1 MRRNPTTGPHDPN
14 VGGAGAHAR
23 SEAGFSAVTA
33 IVILVILAVFGAAIV
48 TITGTRSASAALDV
62 LGSRAYQAARAGIEW
77 GAFKI
82 LDPEKVAN
90 NPPAGPYST
99 PYSCIGSP
107 FSFGLGGQLTGI
119 TVTVDCT
126 YADATEFGNLVRIFK
141 LVATSCNIPVGVAP
155 GTCPNTT
162 TAFNY
167 VERQMT
173 AVMETCRLSANGPS
187 C

>member
-1 MRRNPTTGPHDPN
+1 MRRNRSAQTDAAN
-14 VGGAGAHAR
+14 VGRAGACAGP
-23 SEAGFSAVTA
+23 EAGFSAVTA
-33 IVILVILAVFGAAIV
+33 IVILVILAVLGAAIV

-77 GAFKI
+77 GAFTI
-82 LDPEKVAN
+82 LDPEKITN

-107 FSFGLGGQLTGI
+107 FSFGLGGQLTGF

-126 YADATEFGNLVRIFK
+126 YADATEFGNVVRIFK
-141 LVATSCNIPVGVAP
+141 LVATSCNIPVGAAP
-155 GTCPNTT
+155 GTCPNAT

-167 VERQMT
+167 VERQVT
-173 AVMETCRLSANGPS
+173 AVLETCRLSAGGPS

>member
-1 MRRNPTTGPHDPN
+1 MRRNRATDSIEARAR
-14 VGGAGAHAR
+14 GAGFRAN
-23 SEAGFSAVTA
+23 AGFAAVTA
-33 IVILVILAVFGAAIV
+33 IVILVILAALGTAIV
-48 TITGTRSASAALDV
+48 TITGTRSVSVALDV

-82 LDPEKVAN
+82 VDPEKPAN

-99 PYSCIGSP
+99 QYACAGSP
-107 FSFGLGGQLTGI
+107 VSFSSLGGELTGY
-119 TVTVDCT
+119 TVTVACAYT
-126 YADATEFGNLVRIFK
+126 DATEFGKLVRIYK
-141 LVATSCNIPVGVAP
+141 LVATSCNIPDGGGA
-155 GTCPNTT
+155 CPNGT

-173 AVMETCRLSANGPS
+173 GVLETCRQSLNGPS

>member
-1 MRRNPTTGPHDPN
+1 MHPNRAAGPDAAN
-14 VGGAGAHAR
+14 AGRALACAS

-33 IVILVILAVFGAAIV
+33 IVILVILAVLGAAIV
-48 TITGTRSASAALDV
+48 AITGTRSASLAQDV

-77 GAFKI
+77 GAFQI
-82 LDPEKVAN
+82 RNPENTNAA
-90 NPPAGPYST
+90 PPGPYTAQYACPGPATS
-99 PYSCIGSP
+99 
-107 FSFGLGGQLTGI
+107 FSLGGGLAEF
-119 TVTVDCT
+119 TVTVQCT
-126 YADATEFGNLVRIFK
+126 STTHTEFGNLITIYQ
-141 LVATSCNIPVGVAP
+141 LVATSCNLPVGAAP

-173 AVMETCRLSANGPS
+173 GSMQTCRQSANGPG